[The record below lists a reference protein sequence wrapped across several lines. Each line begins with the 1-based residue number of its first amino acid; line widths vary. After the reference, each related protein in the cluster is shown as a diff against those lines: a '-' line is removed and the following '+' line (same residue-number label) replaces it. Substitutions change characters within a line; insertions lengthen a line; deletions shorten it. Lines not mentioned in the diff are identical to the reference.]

1 MTETTFKTGD
11 TVMLNSGDLGM
22 TVETVGPGGVVC
34 VWREGQR
41 VRTRSFAA
49 AMLRPHGQ
57 PIHVKV
63 TFVGDDGSEETLEEF
78 RSHRSN

>member
-1 MTETTFKTGD
+1 MTDATFETGD
-11 TVMLNSGDLGM
+11 TVMLNSGGLGM
-22 TVETVGPGGVVC
+22 TVETVGPDGVVC

-49 AMLRPHGQ
+49 AMLRSHGQ

-63 TFVGDDGSEETLEEF
+63 TFVGDDGSEEPLEDF
-78 RSHRSN
+78 RSRRSN